1 MTSAGMARV
10 PSPLHLLRPPP
21 TSPCFRRTIPPTEY
35 LARLRPASNDSSSSS
50 EVKIDAIFVFVGG
63 EDRGGVRLDGRC
75 CFEEG
80 FLDGVWQ
87 EGAIFGEG
95 FLGVVLVGVQTEEE
109 EKFWVGRNEEEVGRN
124 KTKKLNYYFII
135 KLIIF

>member
-10 PSPLHLLRPPP
+10 PPPLHLRRPPP

-35 LARLRPASNDSSSSS
+35 PARLRPASNDSLSSS
-50 EVKIDAIFVFVGG
+50 EVKIDAIFERFFVFVGG

-80 FLDGVWQ
+80 FLDGVWR
-87 EGAIFGEG
+87 EGAVFGEG
-95 FLGVVLVGVQTEEE
+95 FLGVVLVGVRSEEE
-109 EKFWVGRNEEEVGRN
+109 EEFWVGRNEEEEVGR
-124 KTKKLNYYFII
+124 KKY
-135 KLIIF
+135 